1 MGVEITTVEVNAS
14 EVVEVSQVQARV
26 VEVDVVPSAASYEV
40 VAEQVVV
47 VETAPSVQFIEV
59 EVGIPGPPGPPGPA
73 TGETMPY
80 AKRTD
85 FVGDDVIYKGEAEP
99 GSSENDAVWRISK
112 ITFVGDDVIVSWAN
126 GTANFDKI
134 WSNRETYNYPT

>member
-1 MGVEITTVEVNAS
+1 MGVEVTTVEVTAS
-14 EVVEVSQVQARV
+14 EVVEVSQVQAPV

-99 GSSENDAVWRISK
+99 GSSESDAVWRISK
-112 ITFVGDDVIVSWAN
+112 ITFVDEDATEQWAEGN
-126 GTANFDKI
+126 ASFDKV
-134 WSNRETYNYPT
+134 WSSRLGYNYY

>member
-1 MGVEITTVEVNAS
+1 MDVDVTTVEVTVS

-59 EVGIPGPPGPPGPA
+59 EVGIPGPPGPPGQA

-99 GSSENDAVWRISK
+99 GSSESDAVWRISK
-112 ITFVGDDVIVSWAN
+112 ITFVDEDATEQWAEGN
-126 GTANFDKI
+126 ANFDKS
-134 WSNRETYNYPT
+134 WSSRLSYNYY

>member
-1 MGVEITTVEVNAS
+1 MGVEVTTVEVTAS
-14 EVVEVSQVQARV
+14 EVVEVSQVQAPV

-112 ITFVGDDVIVSWAN
+112 ITFVGEDATEQWAEGN
-126 GTANFDKI
+126 ASFDKM
-134 WSNRETYNYPT
+134 WSSRLGYNYY

>member
-14 EVVEVSQVQARV
+14 EVVEVSQVQAPV

-59 EVGIPGPPGPPGPA
+59 EVGIPGPPGPPGQA

-85 FVGDDVIYKGEAEP
+85 FIGDHVIYKGEAEP
-99 GSSENDAVWRISK
+99 GSSESDAVWRIRK
-112 ITFVGDDVIVSWAN
+112 ITFIAEDIKEEWADGQ
-126 GTANFDKI
+126 GTFNKV
-134 WSNRETYNYPT
+134 WSNRESYSYS

>member
-1 MGVEITTVEVNAS
+1 MGVEVTTVEVTAS
-14 EVVEVSQVQARV
+14 EVVEVSQVQAHV

-112 ITFVGDDVIVSWAN
+112 ITFVDEDATEQWAEGN
-126 GTANFDKI
+126 ASFDKM
-134 WSNRETYNYPT
+134 WSSRLSYNYY

>member
-47 VETAPSVQFIEV
+47 VETAPSVQFNEV
-59 EVGIPGPPGPPGPA
+59 EVGIPGPPGPPG
-73 TGETMPY
+73 TGIEMEY
-80 AKRTD
+80 AKRVD
-85 FVGDDVIYKGEAEP
+85 FVGSSIIYKAEAIP
-99 GSSENDAVWRISK
+99 GTLETEAGWRIRK
-112 ITFVGDDVIVSWAN
+112 ITFIAEDIKEEWAE
-126 GTANFDKI
+126 GTIDFNKI
-134 WSNRETYNYPT
+134 WSSRTSYIYS

>member
-1 MGVEITTVEVNAS
+1 MGVEVTTVEVTVS

-59 EVGIPGPPGPPGPA
+59 EVGIQGQPG
-73 TGETMPY
+73 TGIEMEY
-80 AKRTD
+80 AKRVD
-85 FVGDDVIYKGEAEP
+85 FVDQDIIYKGEAAP
-99 GSSENDAVWRISK
+99 GSTEDAQSWRIKK
-112 ITFVGDDVIVSWAN
+112 ITFVGEDIKEEWAE
-126 GTANFDKI
+126 GTIDFNKI
-134 WSNRETYNYPT
+134 WSSRTSYIYS

>member
-1 MGVEITTVEVNAS
+1 MGVEVTTVEVTAS
-14 EVVEVSQVQARV
+14 EVVEVSQVQAPV

-99 GSSENDAVWRISK
+99 GSSESDAVWRISK
-112 ITFVGDDVIVSWAN
+112 ITFVDEDATEQWAEGN
-126 GTANFDKI
+126 ASFDKM
-134 WSNRETYNYPT
+134 WSSRLGYNYY

>member
-1 MGVEITTVEVNAS
+1 MGVEVTTVEVTAS
-14 EVVEVSQVQARV
+14 EVVEVSQVQAHV
-26 VEVDVVPSAASYEV
+26 VEVDIVPSAASYEV
-40 VAEQVVV
+40 VAEQAVV

-85 FVGDDVIYKGEAEP
+85 FVGNDAIYKGEAEP
-99 GSSENDAVWRISK
+99 GSSEDDTVWRISK
-112 ITFVGDDVIVSWAN
+112 ITFVGEDIFETWADGDSLFN
-126 GTANFDKI
+126 KR
-134 WSNRETYNYPT
+134 WSNRESYNYI

>member
-1 MGVEITTVEVNAS
+1 MGVEVTTVEVIAS
-14 EVVEVSQVQARV
+14 EVVEVSQVQAPV

-99 GSSENDAVWRISK
+99 GSSESDAVWRISK
-112 ITFVGDDVIVSWAN
+112 ITFVDEDATEQWAE
-126 GTANFDKI
+126 GSASFDKM
-134 WSNRETYNYPT
+134 WSSRLNYNYY

>member
-1 MGVEITTVEVNAS
+1 MGVEVTTVEVTAS
-14 EVVEVSQVQARV
+14 EVVEVSQVQASV
-26 VEVDVVPSAASYEV
+26 VEVDIVPSAASYEV

-85 FVGDDVIYKGEAEP
+85 FVGDDAIYKGKAEP
-99 GSSENDAVWRISK
+99 GSLESDPVWRISK
-112 ITFVGDDVIVSWAN
+112 ITFVGEDIFETWADGDSLFN
-126 GTANFDKI
+126 KQ
-134 WSNRETYNYPT
+134 WSNRESYNYI

>member
-1 MGVEITTVEVNAS
+1 MGVEVTTVEVTAS
-14 EVVEVSQVQARV
+14 EVVEVSQVQAPV

-40 VAEQVVV
+40 VAEQLVV

-112 ITFVGDDVIVSWAN
+112 ITFVDEDATEQWAEGN
-126 GTANFDKI
+126 ASFDKM
-134 WSNRETYNYPT
+134 WSSRLGYNYY

>member
-1 MGVEITTVEVNAS
+1 MGVEVTTVEVTVS

-59 EVGIPGPPGPPGPA
+59 EVGIQVPPG
-73 TGETMPY
+73 TGIEMEY
-80 AKRTD
+80 AKRVD
-85 FVGDDVIYKGEAEP
+85 FVDQDIIYKGEAAP
-99 GSSENDAVWRISK
+99 GSTEDAQSWRIKK
-112 ITFVGDDVIVSWAN
+112 ITFVGEDIKEEWAE
-126 GTANFDKI
+126 GTIDFNKI
-134 WSNRETYNYPT
+134 WSYRTSYIYS

>member
-1 MGVEITTVEVNAS
+1 MGVEVTTVEVTVS

-59 EVGIPGPPGPPGPA
+59 EVGIQVPPG
-73 TGETMPY
+73 TGIEMEY
-80 AKRTD
+80 AKRVD
-85 FVGDDVIYKGEAEP
+85 FVDSDIIYKGEAAP
-99 GSSENDAVWRISK
+99 GSTEDAQSWRIKK
-112 ITFVGDDVIVSWAN
+112 ITFVGEDIKEEWAE
-126 GTANFDKI
+126 GTAEFNKV
-134 WSNRETYNYPT
+134 WSSRESYNYM

>member
-1 MGVEITTVEVNAS
+1 MGVEVTTVEVTAS
-14 EVVEVSQVQARV
+14 EVVEVSQVQAPV

-47 VETAPSVQFIEV
+47 VETAPAVQFIEV

-85 FVGDDVIYKGEAEP
+85 FVGNDAIYKGEAEP
-99 GSSENDAVWRISK
+99 GSSEDDTVWRISK
-112 ITFVGDDVIVSWAN
+112 ITFVGEDATEQWAEGN
-126 GTANFDKI
+126 ASFDKM
-134 WSNRETYNYPT
+134 WSSRLGYNYY

>member
-14 EVVEVSQVQARV
+14 EVVEVSQVQAPV

-40 VAEQVVV
+40 VAEQLVV

-59 EVGIPGPPGPPGPA
+59 EVGIPGPPGPIGPA
-73 TGETMPY
+73 AGETMPY

-99 GSSENDAVWRISK
+99 GSSENDPVWRISK
-112 ITFVGDDVIVSWAN
+112 ITFVGEDAAEQWGEGN
-126 GTANFDKI
+126 ANFDKA
-134 WSNRETYNYPT
+134 WSSRLSYNYY

>member
-1 MGVEITTVEVNAS
+1 MGVEVTTVEVTTS
-14 EVVEVSQVQARV
+14 EVVEVSQVQAPV
-26 VEVDVVPSAASYEV
+26 VDVDVVPSAASYEV

-99 GSSENDAVWRISK
+99 GSSESDAVWRISK
-112 ITFVGDDVIVSWAN
+112 ITFVDEDATEQWAEGN
-126 GTANFDKI
+126 ASFNKM
-134 WSNRETYNYPT
+134 WSSRLGYNYY

>member
-1 MGVEITTVEVNAS
+1 MGVEVTTVEVTAS
-14 EVVEVSQVQARV
+14 EVVEVSQVQAPV

-112 ITFVGDDVIVSWAN
+112 ITFVDEDATEQWAE
-126 GTANFDKI
+126 GTASFDKV
-134 WSNRETYNYPT
+134 WSSRLSYNYY

>member
-1 MGVEITTVEVNAS
+1 MGVEVTTVEVTVS

-59 EVGIPGPPGPPGPA
+59 EVGIKGPPG
-73 TGETMPY
+73 TGIEMEY
-80 AKRTD
+80 AKRVD
-85 FVGDDVIYKGEAEP
+85 FVDQDIIYKGEAAP
-99 GSSENDAVWRISK
+99 GSTEDAQSWRIKK
-112 ITFVGDDVIVSWAN
+112 ITFVGEDIKEEWAE
-126 GTANFDKI
+126 GTIDFNKI
-134 WSNRETYNYPT
+134 WSSRTSYIYS

>member
-1 MGVEITTVEVNAS
+1 MDVDVTTVEVTVS
-14 EVVEVSQVQARV
+14 EVVEVSQVQAPV
-26 VEVDVVPSAASYEV
+26 VDVDVVPSAASYEV

-99 GSSENDAVWRISK
+99 GSPESDAVWRISK
-112 ITFVGDDVIVSWAN
+112 ITFVDEDATEQWAEGN
-126 GTANFDKI
+126 ANFDKA
-134 WSNRETYNYPT
+134 WSSRLNYNYY

>member
-1 MGVEITTVEVNAS
+1 MGVEVTTVEVTAS
-14 EVVEVSQVQARV
+14 EVVEVSQVQAPV

-59 EVGIPGPPGPPGPA
+59 EVGIQGPPGPPGPA
-73 TGETMPY
+73 AGETMPY

-99 GSSENDAVWRISK
+99 GSLESDPVWRISK
-112 ITFVGDDVIVSWAN
+112 ITFVGEDATEQWAG
-126 GTANFDKI
+126 GTANFVHV
-134 WSNRETYNYPT
+134 WANRTSLTYI

>member
-1 MGVEITTVEVNAS
+1 MGVEVTTVEVTAS
-14 EVVEVSQVQARV
+14 EVVEVSQVQAHV
-26 VEVDVVPSAASYEV
+26 VEVDVVPSAGTYEV

-112 ITFVGDDVIVSWAN
+112 ITFVDEDATEQWAEGN
-126 GTANFDKI
+126 ASFDKM
-134 WSNRETYNYPT
+134 WSSRLSYNYY